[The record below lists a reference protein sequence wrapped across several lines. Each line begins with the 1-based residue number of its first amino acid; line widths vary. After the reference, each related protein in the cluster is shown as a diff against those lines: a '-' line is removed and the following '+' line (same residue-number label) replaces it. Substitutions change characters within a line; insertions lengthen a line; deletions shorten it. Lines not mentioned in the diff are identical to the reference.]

1 MTLLSWFLR
10 LCFLSPLFHQL
21 VDAFHFELPP
31 NPCLSSDLNWFRD
44 AGDPQDILLFWQDV
58 VQNLKIPILLPLL
71 SADKGQF
78 SLPFIQPGTF
88 AILAEA
94 LNGSLISSCP
104 VDVPDCGNET
114 TSAGAT
120 SSSPV
125 PAASVSAASLVTS
138 VHSQS
143 AESSTATSSSSNWT
157 LTSSSSLQES
167 TPISTNTV
175 TTTTMSCLGLP
186 FPIPSIS
193 LGLDLDLPHVTL
205 DTGCLPIPGPSQHS
219 STMLST
225 SAGSA
230 ASSST
235 SSRGHGII
243 SPTSGT
249 SEPTM
254 TITPTNTPS
263 ASTSSRGNGPNV
275 PTSGTSEPTITITPT
290 NTPEST
296 DVSMGSSPIRTS
308 SFSPTVTEQAGSTVL
323 ETSSDQIT
331 FSSSDFGNYM
341 VTSTNGPNIVSPA
354 FDLSTSTEQ
363 SVPTTSVTGA
373 TTVSFTSTARVSLP
387 PTPLVTTIPSISS
400 SATSQDPSTST
411 SQPIQQTMSQPGAIA
426 GVTIGAVI
434 LAVVTSLLVA
444 SCMIKRRRQQRYNDR
459 ASRKMLN
466 PFLYHAVGSS
476 SSGSQHGGQ
485 TRERSTIDPEMA
497 TDPEFALLRE
507 RMSEADIQPSSQRG
521 RRWDWK
527 AQLRKWRSSIGV
539 IEPFI
544 IPRTS
549 PRPSV
554 DMREEN
560 RERARPTDPSASLPS
575 RWHTFDEENA
585 GNDHLPQMQEQRLF
599 LRNSSVLSVA
609 TATTARMSSV
619 MTRSAPS
626 DAEYQI
632 NRVHGPL
639 GQHPHV
645 HQNYRAES
653 PSYGSVHSRYY
664 PDSSSNSRERG
675 TTTTTATAT
684 TSSSKADYQTA
695 FPYDETPEM
704 GPSHPRSLLP
714 SYKSYNSPLAMASSE
729 PPQLKRIS
737 FTSTWANDPF
747 LTNQEIE
754 RLAAD
759 EQEADWAMEGFLER
773 IPPDDL
779 PPAYDGRKAEND

>member
-44 AGDPQDILLFWQDV
+44 VGDPQDILLFWQDV
-58 VQNLKIPILLPLL
+58 VQNLKIPIPLPLL

-78 SLPFIQPGTF
+78 PLPFIQPGTF

-104 VDVPDCGNET
+104 VDVPDCGNGT

-175 TTTTMSCLGLP
+175 TTTTMSCLGLT
-186 FPIPSIS
+186 FPLPS
-193 LGLDLDLPHVTL
+193 LGSDLDLLHVTL
-205 DTGCLPIPGPSQHS
+205 DTECLPIPGPSQHR
-219 STMLST
+219 STMSST

-235 SSRGHGII
+235 LSRGHGIN

-249 SEPTM
+249 SEPTI

-263 ASTSSRGNGPNV
+263 LSTSSRGNGPID

-296 DVSMGSSPIRTS
+296 DVRTSSSPIRTS
-308 SFSPTVTEQAGSTVL
+308 SLSTTRNEHIESTAL
-323 ETSSDQIT
+323 ETSSDEIS
-331 FSSSDFGNYM
+331 FPSSNLNTLVVPSA
-341 VTSTNGPNIVSPA
+341 NGPNSAA
-354 FDLSTSTEQ
+354 FATATSTES
-363 SVPTTSVTGA
+363 SVPTTSVTGV
-373 TTVSFTSTARVSLP
+373 TTVSSMTTARISLP
-387 PTPLVTTIPSISS
+387 PTSLVTTIPSILS
-400 SATSQDPSTST
+400 SATSQDPFTSS

-426 GVTIGAVI
+426 GVAIGAVI
-434 LAVVTSLLVA
+434 LAVATSLLVA

-476 SSGSQHGGQ
+476 SGSQHGGQ
-485 TRERSTIDPEMA
+485 TRERSTIDPEMT

-527 AQLRKWRSSIGV
+527 AKLRKWRSSIGV